1 MKQIVILSG
10 KGGTGKTSLTAALAH
25 KAADLNRLVLAD
37 ADVDAANLE
46 ILLKPAKLEEFPF
59 TGGYKACIDSEKCTG
74 CGRCYDVCRFTAVIP
89 PDLPDSG
96 YRINRIACEGCNSCV
111 HQCPE
116 DAISSARTT
125 AGAWF
130 VSQSVYGTLYHAEM
144 KAGEEN
150 SGKLVTT
157 VKNAAIRKS
166 RTIEESILLVD
177 GPPGIGCPVI
187 AACAGADLAVIST
200 EPGVSAIHDLERI
213 LETVR
218 HFGITPAVCIN
229 RNDINPGKTREIE
242 EFCEQDDIPLLGR
255 IPFDPNV
262 TRSMSK
268 GLPVNAFD
276 PSSPASVA
284 ISGIWEVIYSLIRK
298 GSDALGSEPLR
309 PQA

>member
-1 MKQIVILSG
+1 MKQIVVLSG

-25 KAADLNRLVLAD
+25 IAADQHTLVLAD

-46 ILLKPAKLEEFPF
+46 ILMKPVKLEEFVF
-59 TGGYKACIDSEKCTG
+59 IGGYKAEIDKDRCTN
-74 CGRCYDVCRFTAVIP
+74 CGVCFDVCRFNAVIP
-89 PDLPDSG
+89 PDSSENN
-96 YRINRIACEGCNSCV
+96 YRIDNISCEGCNSCIY
-111 HQCPE
+111 QCPE
-116 DAISSARTT
+116 KAITSERTT

-130 VSQSVYGTLYHAEM
+130 VSESVYGTLYHAEM

-157 VKNAAIRKS
+157 VKNAAIKKCG
-166 RTIEESILLVD
+166 ELGESILLVD

-200 EPGVSAIHDLERI
+200 EPGVSAIHDLIRI

-218 HFGITPAVCIN
+218 HFGIIPAVCIN
-229 RNDINPGKTREIE
+229 RSDINPDKTREIE
-242 EFCEQDDIPLLGR
+242 EFCIEDKIPLLGR
-255 IPFDPNV
+255 IPYDPAV

-276 PSSPASVA
+276 PSTPASIA
-284 ISGIWEVIYSLIRK
+284 ISQIWEAVSSLI
-298 GSDALGSEPLR
+298 
-309 PQA
+309 

>member
-25 KAADLNRLVLAD
+25 EAADLHRLVLAD

-46 ILLKPAKLEEFPF
+46 ILLKTTKLEEFYF
-59 TGGYKACIDSEKCTG
+59 TGGYKAEIDSVKCTG
-74 CGRCYDVCRFTAVIP
+74 CGRCVDVCRFNAVIP
-89 PDLPDSG
+89 PDSSENT

-111 HQCPE
+111 YQCPLN
-116 DAISSARTT
+116 AIASARTT

-130 VSQSVYGTLYHAEM
+130 VSGSVYGTLYHAEM

-157 VKNAAIRKS
+157 VKNAAINKS
-166 RTIEESILLVD
+166 REIPESILMVD

-213 LETVR
+213 LETVK
-218 HFGITPAVCIN
+218 HFGIPPAVCIN
-229 RNDINPGKTREIE
+229 RSDINPGKTLKIE
-242 EFCEQDDIPLLGR
+242 GFCKQDGIPLLGR
-255 IPFDPNV
+255 IPYDPNV

-268 GLPVNAFD
+268 GLPVNSFD
-276 PSSPASVA
+276 PSSPASIA
-284 ISGIWEVIYSLIRK
+284 ISRIWEAIYSLIGK
-298 GSDALGSEPLR
+298 GLDSIGSEPLR

>member
-25 KAADLNRLVLAD
+25 EAADLHRLVLAD

-46 ILLKPAKLEEFPF
+46 ILLNPAKLDEFPF
-59 TGGYKACIDSEKCTG
+59 TGGYKASIDTDECTG
-74 CGRCYDVCRFTAVIP
+74 CGRCFDVCRFSAVVP
-89 PDLPDSG
+89 PNSSG
-96 YRINRIACEGCNSCV
+96 KGWGINTIACEGCNSCV
-111 HQCPE
+111 HQCPPE
-116 DAISSARTT
+116 AITSARTI

-130 VSQSVYGTLYHAEM
+130 VSESAYGALYHAEM
-144 KAGEEN
+144 NAGEEN

-157 VKNAAIRKS
+157 VKNAAINKS
-166 RTIEESILLVD
+166 REIPQSILLVD

-218 HFGITPAVCIN
+218 HFGIAPAVCVN
-229 RNDINPGKTREIE
+229 RSDINPGKTLEIE
-242 EFCEQDDIPLLGR
+242 EFCEQKNIPVLGR
-255 IPFDPNV
+255 IPYDPNV
-262 TRSMSK
+262 TRSMSR

-276 PSSPASVA
+276 PSSPASTA
-284 ISGIWEVIYSLIRK
+284 ISQIWRAINSLIVR
-298 GSDALGSEPLR
+298 GDH
-309 PQA
+309 

>member
-10 KGGTGKTSLTAALAH
+10 KGGTGKTSLTAAMAHLAAIQH
-25 KAADLNRLVLAD
+25 RLVLAD

-46 ILLKPAKLEEFPF
+46 ILLKPEKLEEFSF
-59 TGGYKACIDSEKCTG
+59 TGGYKAEINIEKCTG
-74 CGRCYDVCRFTAVIP
+74 CGRCYDVCRFSAVLP
-89 PDLPDSG
+89 PDSNESS
-96 YRINRIACEGCNSCV
+96 YRIDRIACEGCNSCV

-116 DAISSARTT
+116 NAINSARTT

-130 VSQSVYGTLYHAEM
+130 VSRSVYGTLYHAEM

-157 VKNAAIRKS
+157 VKNAAINES
-166 RTIEESILLVD
+166 REIDESILLVD
-177 GPPGIGCPVI
+177 GSPGIGCPVI

-200 EPGVSAIHDLERI
+200 EPGVSAIHDLSRI
-213 LETVR
+213 LGTVK

-229 RNDINPGKTREIE
+229 RSDINPEKTREIE
-242 EFCEQDDIPLLGR
+242 EFCKKDGIPLLGR
-255 IPFDPNV
+255 IPYDLNV

-276 PSSPASVA
+276 SSSPASIA
-284 ISGIWEVIYSLIRK
+284 ISGIWEAIYSLIR
-298 GSDALGSEPLR
+298 
-309 PQA
+309 

>member
-25 KAADLNRLVLAD
+25 KAAERHQLVLAD

-46 ILLKPAKLEEFPF
+46 ILLKPVKVDEFPF
-59 TGGYKACIDSEKCTG
+59 TGGYKADIDIEKCTG
-74 CGRCYDVCRFTAVIP
+74 CGRCYDVCRFSAVIP
-89 PDLPDSG
+89 PDSTEKT
-96 YRINRIACEGCNSCV
+96 YSINRIACEGCNSCV
-111 HQCPE
+111 YQCPE
-116 DAISSARTT
+116 EAITSEKTI

-130 VSQSVYGTLYHAEM
+130 VSESLYGTLYHAEM

-157 VKNAAIRKS
+157 VKNAAISKS
-166 RTIEESILLVD
+166 REIAESILLVD

-187 AACAGADLAVIST
+187 AACAGADLAMIST

-218 HFGITPAVCIN
+218 HFGISPAVCIN
-229 RNDINPGKTREIE
+229 RSDINSAKTLEIE
-242 EFCEQDDIPLLGR
+242 NFCKQDGIPLLGR
-255 IPFDPNV
+255 IPYDPNV

-276 PSSPASVA
+276 PSSPASIA
-284 ISGIWEVIYSLIRK
+284 ISEIWEKVSSLIKR
-298 GSDALGSEPLR
+298 
-309 PQA
+309 